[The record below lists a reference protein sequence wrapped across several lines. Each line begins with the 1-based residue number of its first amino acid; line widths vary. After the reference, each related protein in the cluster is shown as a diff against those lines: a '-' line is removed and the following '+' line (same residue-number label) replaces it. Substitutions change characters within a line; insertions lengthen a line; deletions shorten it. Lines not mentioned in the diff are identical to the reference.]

1 MAKLH
6 KEGTITKNGTQGYIA
21 RMKNPKTNKFI
32 SKRAKTKDQAVQK
45 LLEIKKIIKDED
57 TLKDK
62 TLTFSRIADAFLK

>member
-45 LLEIKKIIKDED
+45 LLEIKKIQ
-57 TLKDK
+57 LH
-62 TLTFSRIADAFLK
+62 